1 MTNPC
6 NRPRTIS
13 TSDLLDLLQL
23 DIEDEVGVGGNVAGE
38 AAGTVAKV
46 AGDVEGGLL
55 ADLHLGDTLVPATDD
70 LTDTDLDDEVAAAD
84 GGVELLA
91 LVVGLRSVLQEAS
104 VLNGDSLALGGG
116 GASAGLV
123 GDNVDAHLGC

>member
-1 MTNPC
+1 MG
-6 NRPRTIS
+6 R
-13 TSDLLDLLQL
+13 
-23 DIEDEVGVGGNVAGE
+23 GNV
-38 AAGTVAKV
+38 
-46 AGDVEGGLL
+46 
-55 ADLHLGDTLVPATDD
+55 
-70 LTDTDLDDEVAAAD
+70 
-84 GGVELLA
+84 LLA